1 MKKKYG
7 TSLIIGNG
15 FDLNLGM
22 VTDYRSFFKKLK
34 ADGFFTKHTNNPLL
48 QFINAKGEK
57 EKWYDFEG
65 IIQEYAT
72 RGEQAVNL
80 KMIDK
85 LLPIIDKALELD
97 EESFEEM

>member
-34 ADGFFTKHTNNPLL
+34 ADGFFTKHTNNPLCSL
-48 QFINAKGEK
+48 
-57 EKWYDFEG
+57 
-65 IIQEYAT
+65 
-72 RGEQAVNL
+72 
-80 KMIDK
+80 
-85 LLPIIDKALELD
+85 
-97 EESFEEM
+97 

>member
-22 VTDYRSFFKKLK
+22 VTDYRSFFNKLNSDDFFAK
-34 ADGFFTKHTNNPLL
+34 HADNPLL
-48 QFINAKGEK
+48 QFIKAKGEK
-57 EKWYDFEG
+57 ENWYDFEG

-72 RGEQAVNL
+72 RGEQQSKV
-80 KMIDK
+80 
-85 LLPIIDKALELD
+85 LEND
-97 EESFEEM
+97 SRTFAKNKWSIRC

>member
-34 ADGFFTKHTNNPLL
+34 ADGFFAKHTNNPLL

-57 EKWYDFEG
+57 ENG
-65 IIQEYAT
+65 MT
-72 RGEQAVNL
+72 L
-80 KMIDK
+80 KVLFRNMQ
-85 LLPIIDKALELD
+85 LEANKRLI
-97 EESFEEM
+97 

>member
-22 VTDYRSFFKKLK
+22 VTDYRSFFNKLNSDSDDFFVK
-34 ADGFFTKHTNNPLL
+34 HADNPLL
-48 QFINAKGEK
+48 QFIKAKGEK
-57 EKWYDFEG
+57 ENWYDFEG

-72 RGEQAVNL
+72 RSEQAVNL
-80 KMIDK
+80 K
-85 LLPIIDKALELD
+85 
-97 EESFEEM
+97 